1 MTRHVLSFVALLT
14 IGCGSSAADEIG
26 PPPSGGALGNTSVR
40 PECGAFS
47 QACLE
52 SGMDAPLATGAL
64 MGIGIDY
71 NIAGN
76 SGPELAL
83 VPANPSVLGAE
94 GAVISG
100 ESAGSSSLLIL
111 GPEDQVVDFIH
122 VWVADASELKIVRH
136 NDEGAVIGAVA
147 SEGTLLV
154 GDEVLL
160 SVEAFSTTQA
170 LMGQFDTTFEIEV
183 HAGDA
188 PVAIVDDI
196 VFGWY
201 RLVAREEGAVRI
213 TASALGQSRDVELEV
228 LP

>member
-1 MTRHVLSFVALLT
+1 MRRHDLLFLALLSA
-14 IGCGSSAADEIG
+14 GCGTSAADEIG
-26 PPPSGGALGNTSVR
+26 PPPSGGAFGNASVR

-52 SGMDAPLATGAL
+52 SGMDAPLATGAA
-64 MGIGIDY
+64 MGLGIDY

-76 SGPELAL
+76 SGPDLSL
-83 VPANPSVLGAE
+83 VPANAEVLSVD
-94 GAVISG
+94 GAVIIG
-100 ESAGSSSLLIL
+100 EKAGSSSLLIM
-111 GPEDQVVDFIH
+111 GPDEQVVDFIH
-122 VWVADASELKIVRH
+122 VWVADASDLKIVRH
-136 NDEGAVIGAVA
+136 NDDGAAIGTVA

-170 LMGQFDTTFEIEV
+170 LMGLFDTTFEIDV
-183 HAGDA
+183 VTGNA
-188 PVAIVDDI
+188 PVAIVEDI

-201 RLVAREEGAVRI
+201 RLVAREAGTVRI
-213 TASALGQSRDVELEV
+213 IADALGQTREVELEV